1 MWKTQTW
8 CARLVVGWIESKA
21 NKVDENHL
29 SILFGGNNIKWVKT
43 FVSSVLSKICF
54 NLLQR
59 FEVEMVFVGSNMKVA
74 SMVDDKFKMF
84 DKPDEAEN
92 LFFIRIFWS
101 RLQNLFLSRIKFLDE
116 THGDDESDEIVK
128 GLKLLLAYEGNGL
141 GVDGWAMLCKGNEI
155 VVFDL
160 GEKMLTVVNEY
171 EKWKES
177 AIAKGF
183 DKAFKDFHHMLAW
196 FYECQCGL
204 GIYRLAEKSGTHTSA
219 GEEAMPPQLPALA
232 NRSLEIAEQLVH
244 LTQQIHSGSL
254 LRKGVTKLS
263 SVSHYLRPLTG
274 AVRLRQPIRRGSLVH
289 QEYVDPL
296 KSFSY
301 SHSALKFSVMKVMT
315 RNSDFQL
322 SDFKF
327 DFFVDVGNKVSDAC
341 GEAFSNLSVVLKSNQ
356 SSVSAVLSKSISW
369 SRFVR
374 KSSRVLIN
382 AVFDRES

>member
-1 MWKTQTW
+1 MWKTQTC

-116 THGDDESDEIVK
+116 THGDDESDEIAK

-177 AIAKGF
+177 AIAKGPGPDRPGTGPGPGF
-183 DKAFKDFHHMLAW
+183 GQ
-196 FYECQCGL
+196 ECQCGL
-204 GIYRLAEKSGTHTSA
+204 GIYKLAEKSGTHTSA
-219 GEEAMPPQLPALA
+219 GEEAMPPQLPAPA
-232 NRSLEIAEQLVH
+232 NRSLEIAEPLVH

-254 LRKGVTKLS
+254 LRKGVTKF
-263 SVSHYLRPLTG
+263 SHYLRPLTR

-322 SDFKF
+322 SVFKF

-341 GEAFSNLSVVLKSNQ
+341 GEAFRNLSAVLKSNQ
-356 SSVSAVLSKSISW
+356 SSVSAVLSKSSSW